1 MQQKILNI
9 LLTITLISIIYI
21 SNFQIQLSLFLL
33 IIFSTLNK
41 NYYSYLSII
50 PLIFINTNLFF
61 VFMLLEFILFII
73 SFKIDNKML
82 KNSSTILIIF
92 LYYLYLILIQKIP
105 ITFIPLLSL
114 SILPAIIL
122 DTFGKTENKVY
133 ITELLVLSISI
144 ININHINPY
153 LFLSLYLLTTILLSL
168 SKEKPYYIITSFF
181 IMCYS
186 LYITKNF
193 IFLFIQIIAYLS
205 YFFKN
210 IIKKEHTI
218 DGLEFLI
225 DDINQNVSNFLSF
238 TTNFLDTNTNKKYDE
253 KLSTSIKILI
263 ENYCTKCRNRHIC
276 FADKKMETYIFL
288 KRILTTK
295 ELVNFKCI
303 YYQDIIDKA
312 ITLNKEYKLY
322 DDVNLIDF
330 KLENICYSIQ
340 NYFLSLFEKTTPKIL
355 FILNFKKV
363 LIEKN
368 VKFTNFTHNILND
381 DKFQLKIFA
390 KKIQILN
397 EIKSLALS
405 YFDTNK
411 VQIKLAET
419 YIIISPKKVYKVIY
433 EYATLSHNNCQ
444 ISGDNFLFKHTH
456 DSNFICALS
465 DGMGS
470 GYSAYQLS
478 QQTLKMVDKITDCS
492 IDFETS
498 LEILNNFFKTKDA
511 LDSYATLDFVDI
523 NLSTGKLNLYKMGSS
538 TTFILRDNK
547 VVPIY
552 NNNLPFGVSDLII
565 KEEYELKNDD
575 LIILVSDGVTD
586 YINEEKLINYIEK
599 LKNESPHKIVYDILQ
614 KIYYENGNQIK
625 DDMSCVVLKL
635 KPSLN

>member
-1 MQQKILNI
+1 MQQKILNL

-33 IIFSTLNK
+33 IIFCTLNK
-41 NYYSYLSII
+41 NYYSYFSII

-61 VFMLLEFILFII
+61 IFLLLEIILFII
-73 SFKIDNKML
+73 SLKIENKIL
-82 KNSSTILIIF
+82 KNSSIILIVF
-92 LYYLYLILIQKIP
+92 LYYLYLILIQKSTIP
-105 ITFIPLLSL
+105 IISFLSL

-122 DTFGKTENKVY
+122 DTFKKSETKEY
-133 ITELLVLSISI
+133 INEVLVLAICI
-144 ININHINPY
+144 INIRYINPY
-153 LFLSLYLLTTILLSL
+153 IFLSLYLITTISVSL

-181 IMCYS
+181 IMSYS
-186 LYITKNF
+186 LYITKNY
-193 IFLFIQIIAYLS
+193 IFLFIQIVAYLS
-205 YFFKN
+205 YFLKN
-210 IIKKEHTI
+210 IIKKEHDV

-238 TTNFLDTNTNKKYDE
+238 TTNFLDANNKEYDE
-253 KLSTSIKILI
+253 KLSASIKILI
-263 ENYCTKCRNRHIC
+263 ENFCTKCRNRNIC
-276 FADKKMETYIFL
+276 FADKKMKTYVYL

-295 ELVNFKCI
+295 DLVNFNCI
-303 YYQDIIDKA
+303 YYQDLVEKA
-312 ITLNKEYKLY
+312 SNLSKEYKLY
-322 DDVNLIDF
+322 EELNLIDF

-355 FILNFKKV
+355 YILNFKKLLV
-363 LIEKN
+363 KKN
-368 VKFTNFTHNILND
+368 IKFANFTHNILND
-381 DKFQLKIFA
+381 EKFQLKVYA
-390 KKIQILN
+390 KKNPILN
-397 EIKSLALS
+397 EIKTLALS

-411 VQIKLAET
+411 IQINVADN
-419 YIIISPKKVYKVIY
+419 YILISPKKNYKIIY
-433 EYATLSHNNCQ
+433 EFATLSHNNCQ
-444 ISGDNFLFKHTH
+444 ISGDNFLFKYTH

-498 LEILNNFFKTKDA
+498 LEILNNFFKTKDV

-523 NLSTGKLNLYKMGSS
+523 NLATGKLNLYKMGSS

-565 KEEYELKNDD
+565 KEEYELKSDD

-614 KIYYENGNQIK
+614 KIYYDNGNQIK

-635 KPSLN
+635 KPSTN